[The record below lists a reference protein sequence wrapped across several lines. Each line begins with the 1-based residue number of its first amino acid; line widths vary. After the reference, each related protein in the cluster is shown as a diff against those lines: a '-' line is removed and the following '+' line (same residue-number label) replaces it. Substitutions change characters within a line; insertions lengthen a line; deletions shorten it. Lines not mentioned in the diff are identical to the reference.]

1 RSGRSGS
8 GAGPTSTCSTR
19 RRRSTSRTGRGSR
32 SPPGCS
38 GAHRAPDPARL
49 AALVSHADA
58 VPVETRSVPF
68 RDLETWVQVTTPE
81 SPVEGALPL
90 VVLHGGP
97 GMAHDYLKNL
107 GALADET
114 GRTVVHYDQ

>member
-1 RSGRSGS
+1 M
-8 GAGPTSTCSTR
+8 
-19 RRRSTSRTGRGSR
+19 
-32 SPPGCS
+32 
-38 GAHRAPDPARL
+38 
-49 AALVSHADA
+49 
-58 VPVETRSVPF
+58 PVETRSVPF

-114 GRTVVHYDQ
+114 GRTVVHYDQVGNGHAELFEGLAPFLPIEKIGGRRFFALNATVGSGLRDGDDAAIVPVRQRP